1 MTTALQEL
9 SAKTAGYF
17 YKRESD
23 DRWFRKDDSPK
34 WVYDMVYDAH
44 CDLFPDDYR
53 YRFVVSALDA
63 FSNYEDPQTAIG
75 EIESDPYNSQLIDW
89 LGSNVVRISY
99 ADENII
105 YQNWECSLD
114 DWSVMDVIRAGQVSE
129 KCDTYHSVLKHLNQ
143 QLDDDD

>member
-1 MTTALQEL
+1 MKL

-53 YRFVVSALDA
+53 YQFVVSALDA
-63 FSNYEDPQTAIG
+63 FSNYEDPQTAL
-75 EIESDPYNSQLIDW
+75 EQIEADPYNYQLIDW
-89 LGSNVVRISY
+89 LGSNAVRISY
-99 ADENII
+99 ADQCCFWRDGMSITDII
-105 YQNWECSLD
+105 RD
-114 DWSVMDVIRAGQVSE
+114 GQVTE
-129 KCDTYHSVLKHLNQ
+129 KYDTYHSVLKHLYQ
-143 QLDDDD
+143 QLEEQMPDILIPCIEH

>member
-1 MTTALQEL
+1 MYEQTELMKL

-34 WVYDMVYDAH
+34 WVYNMVYDAH
-44 CDLFPDDYR
+44 DDMFPDDYR

-63 FSNYEDPQTAIG
+63 FSNYEDPQTALS
-75 EIESDPYNSQLIDW
+75 EIESDPYNYQVVDW
-89 LGSNVVRISY
+89 LGSNAVRISY
-99 ADENII
+99 ADE
-105 YQNWECSLD
+105 YQTDNEV
-114 DWSVMDVIRAGQVSE
+114 SVMDVIRAGQVSE
-129 KCDTYHSVLKHLNQ
+129 KYDTYQSVLKHLNQ